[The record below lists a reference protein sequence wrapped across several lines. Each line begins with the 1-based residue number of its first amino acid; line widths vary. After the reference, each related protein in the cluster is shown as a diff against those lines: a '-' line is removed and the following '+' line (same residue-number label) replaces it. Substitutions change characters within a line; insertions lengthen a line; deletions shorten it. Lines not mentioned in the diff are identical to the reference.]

1 MNNIPYT
8 DYSWLKELV
17 ACGRFG
23 PIDHPIDFDPLRVRL
38 AGVLREH
45 PVDLLPMLFSIGYEE
60 EFCYDRNTV
69 KVQLVDGVVH
79 YCLNGIHND
88 LIKRLLIH
96 NTDGPILRTYWRILC
111 SHLQF
116 SLFFENSASKTSYL
130 KPLFFVFGDFPRTDR
145 QVLSYCTNKPND
157 FCLVDPFFIVSNG
170 YARLKQKNSSQS
182 RDLLYRRDK
191 VFWRGSAS
199 GVKNNDFMSSQRFLL
214 CHLAQQS
221 SFSRMLDFGLVDTPP
236 KYLERVTQ
244 EFGHLPD
251 YLISER
257 VDPEE
262 FANYRYGID
271 VDGNSNSWGGFYTK
285 MLSKSFLIK
294 IKSLFNYRQWYYP
307 RIDGEWFLT
316 MAADLSDF
324 NYVFFEVFEMSLAE
338 KQEKANSLFEFA
350 MSMDV
355 ISEIGLNNE
364 DLRRWLDGQDCSNAS

>member
-1 MNNIPYT
+1 MFVNDISYT

-17 ACGRFG
+17 TCGRFG

-38 AGVLREH
+38 TRVLRENS
-45 PVDLLPMLFSIGYEE
+45 VDLLPMLFSIGYEE
-60 EFCYDRNTV
+60 EFCYDRNTL

-79 YCLNGIHND
+79 YSLHSIHND
-88 LIKRLLIH
+88 LIKSLLIQS
-96 NTDGPILRTYWRILC
+96 TDGPLRTYWRILC

-116 SLFFENSASKTSYL
+116 SLFFENSAFKASCS
-130 KPLFFVFGDFPRTDR
+130 KPLFFVFGDFPRTDQ

-157 FCLVDPFFIVSNG
+157 FCMVDPFFIVSNG
-170 YARLKQKNSSQS
+170 YAGLKQKNSSQS
-182 RDLLYRRDK
+182 SDLLDRRDK
-191 VFWRGSAS
+191 IFWRGSAS

-221 SFSRMLDFGLVDTPP
+221 SFSRMLDFGLINTPP

-285 MLSKSFLIK
+285 MLSRSFLIK

-307 RIDGEWFLT
+307 RINGEWFLT
-316 MAADLSDF
+316 MAADLSDY
-324 NYVFFEVFEMSLAE
+324 NHVFTKAFELSLAE

-350 MSMDV
+350 MSLDV
-355 ISEIGLNNE
+355 ISEISLNNE
-364 DLRRWLDGQDCSNAS
+364 DLRRWLDGQ